1 MVIILIKYK
10 WESVFFKEL
19 FKMAEN
25 IEEIAGLIE
34 NLKRENK
41 NSNEDF
47 INILNDISGK
57 INSIQNNN
65 GELDSVISDI
75 QRTLNSKIQM
85 DDTKLNELDA
95 TLDKLKNAIYSSTDY
110 SELTEEV
117 KTLAEN
123 FKSGF
128 NSVISFANK
137 DADAKNILMDRI
149 QALENAVK
157 DGVMVEALKQR
168 TDDLVKGYENFIS
181 DSNLRHGNM
190 VSALVDL
197 KNKIDDYASKSNY
210 ALATIEHSMNDTTSK
225 IMNLESTVS
234 SNLGN
239 VNSKL
244 YSLGDDLQKILNDS
258 FDHLKYLSSNMSEAM
273 NSSSLDFKTTIEALK
288 ANVLSFSDNLRDEF
302 NALTTRINNK
312 IDDVHEED
320 ALIDKDTLNKVKE
333 LEDTLLSKASEY
345 EINLSDKF
353 SILSSFVNTLNETI
367 IAAKTENHEFLSSKL
382 EELDSEIKTFSNNLE
397 QLIANSAEEVK
408 TISGSI
414 TQNSEEIINQLRSS
428 NIEEISSIKDDLL
441 ISSGNNF
448 SAIVEKIQGIENN
461 IEDFKA
467 TTAEKLTEYLKALQE
482 MFVDF
487 SGDINISADNSE
499 ILEKLNNLEILMSR
513 FDIEKNDNF
522 NHLQVLI
529 ENNKNAIEDLKN
541 NTQNSQVFENLKAV
555 IESHSSNK
563 DEQLEQIR
571 TTVDSYQNTVERI
584 SSNIQALSENTLK
597 EISEL
602 KVLAENTLNHS
613 PEADTHK
620 NMLEQ
625 LSTDIKIQA
634 GNTLSELSE
643 IKNLASEALQNNL
656 VEKLAFEI
664 QTQSEATMNK
674 LEELKAQISNVSHDK
689 SETSAYSNS
698 VDKLSVD
705 FKNQIGNTL
714 NEITELLGGKVGDC
728 KDTIVEEANAI
739 KSSIGAIKDSLV
751 ELSPIIEINEISS
764 KLSNIEHQFAEAFEN
779 YDLSLSILNVRL
791 NEYTESL
798 ANSKGFSTSD
808 MTNYEAEFDEIRN
821 KFEEMAEK
829 MSNLV
834 GNSGLIEILANIRQ
848 QFNVVEN
855 TVKSEKES
863 SVSEIR
869 TTLDEVV
876 SIINNN
882 LYLIGQNIEAIYA
895 KQSEVSE
902 NIINSLNNNLDSIK
916 LNINNLI
923 DNIEE
928 SVETRIL
935 AIVKDFE
942 PLKDAINNYTKTD
955 FSEIV
960 SEIKESVE
968 LSYVNL
974 TNEIKNK
981 LGDTDTLDN
990 VEKKYQVSVDH
1001 FDVLEDILQNSIQS
1015 SIDSINN
1022 TLLNIHSTTQNDSA
1036 ILEDIQSGFQ
1046 TDLMMLEK
1054 KVQEYSNST
1063 NETITTQFEEIKEIL
1078 NNSAGATPEDIK
1090 NIIAPFFDN
1099 DELIETIRTVNKSLA
1114 DKITEL
1120 KQDGDIAAQEV
1131 NEVVNAIKTTVNDT
1145 VALINDKFENSGE
1158 KANKILENLDAMNE
1172 KFEVLIMASNDD
1184 TVKNAVAE
1192 ISEKTKD
1199 TVKNITQVIDTLT
1212 RIDVKTTTDLEYFR
1226 AMIEDMAVTTDDIS
1240 SKIAILDEINAKL
1253 DDEKKV
1259 NDGSDVSVPV
1269 EEIRLKVEGLRKN
1282 INDILGFEVILRE
1295 LILKLDILATD
1306 SNNEEIL
1313 DEIDIIK
1320 NAVLDYRNRF
1330 EKSDKNIEILAN
1342 LTKTIDSK
1350 LDIIAQDDNEDV
1362 LLDIA
1367 DMKEHFGRVEYKI
1380 DCLSQLS
1387 YDQLKPEI
1395 DNIKGDLKNILDKAS
1410 EDNKLSITN
1419 SEELRNDL
1427 SNVQKDLQML
1437 ANRID
1442 VIAQTDN
1449 NDEIFD
1455 EISQLQE
1462 SITTIGSKLDILA
1475 SSSENDDVIISELEQ
1490 VQEDVQTLTRKFDL
1504 ELKSNENLFGADISD
1519 IKYNMKEIYSKLD
1532 EINPEAAEEL
1542 SSKVDELHSNIDSV
1556 KNTLSDAISNQDYV
1570 DKESFKNKFDELHS
1584 NIDSVKNTLSDA
1596 ISNQDYVDKESFK
1609 NKFDELKNQ
1618 LISTESNLEE
1628 YSRTLD
1634 YKLDEISQFNGVYD
1648 KLNDIKSNISDGGI
1662 QLNDLVKELNT
1673 KVDILAMSDDSAL
1686 IDEISEIKQIIESQI
1701 DAIRQSSLEEI
1712 NQNSNEIKNVI
1723 SELER
1728 IDDTIKGID
1737 LNGSTAEIKNTVI
1750 SALESITF
1758 GKETEK
1764 IKDFVKE
1771 RTNEI
1776 QHLLIEVR
1784 NQLSAIS
1791 NSGDDMDLYTY
1802 TMQDVESDIAKLRLV
1817 VNDMSA
1823 KVGDNEIS
1831 VVSTNLNKM
1840 TRSIDNLQQ
1849 AIAASGFD
1857 RESSENLGE
1866 QVTSISSRLNQLILA
1881 QQEIDKDEQLRN
1893 SVISKN
1899 LQKTISEINSKLEY
1913 SSNIITIL
1921 KNVMMYLG
1929 EWMDGT
1935 TDTLSAI
1942 YDKCD
1947 IVDSIDKIQDAINSS
1962 VHLCNSGLEKMQE
1975 VSASRLE
1982 NMQEIIISKL
1992 ENIQEVIDS
2001 RLDNI
2006 QEVTDSRLENIENTY
2021 ENKLAKQ
2028 EARLDRIEKQL
2039 DKICE
2044 ILESSSNDTVTNGRM
2059 DDIEEKLIR
2068 LNNNIEK
2075 LTAYVE

>member
-1 MVIILIKYK
+1 MAIILIKYK

-128 NSVISFANK
+128 NSVINFANK

-408 TISGSI
+408 AISGSI

-529 ENNKNAIEDLKN
+529 ENNKHAIEDLKN

-643 IKNLASEALQNNL
+643 IKNLANEALQNNL

-664 QTQSEATMNK
+664 QTQSEAAMNK
-674 LEELKAQISNVSHDK
+674 LEELKAQISNVSQDK
-689 SETSAYSNS
+689 SETSAYSDS

-705 FKNQIGNTL
+705 FKNQIDNTL

-895 KQSEVSE
+895 KQSEVTE
-902 NIINSLNNNLDSIK
+902 NIVNSLNTNLDSIK

-981 LGDTDTLDN
+981 LGNTDALDS
-990 VEKKYQVSVDH
+990 VEKKYQNSVDH

-1054 KVQEYSNST
+1054 KVQEYANST

-1240 SKIAILDEINAKL
+1240 NKIEILDEINAKL
-1253 DDEKKV
+1253 DGEKKE

-1330 EKSDKNIEILAN
+1330 EKSDTNIENLTN
-1342 LTKTIDSK
+1342 LTKSIDSK
-1350 LDIIAQDDNEDV
+1350 LDIIAQADNEDVLSDIAEVKDKLQDVSNKIDIIAQSDNEDV

-1410 EDNKLSITN
+1410 EDNKLSTTN

-1570 DKESFKNKFDELHS
+1570 DKESFTNKVDELHS

-1701 DAIRQSSLEEI
+1701 DTIRQSSLEEI

-1791 NSGDDMDLYTY
+1791 NAGDDMDLYTY

-1857 RESSENLGE
+1857 RESTESLGE

-1881 QQEIDKDEQLRN
+1881 QQEIDQNEQLRN

-1947 IVDSIDKIQDAINSS
+1947 IVDSIGKIQDAINSS

-2006 QEVTDSRLENIENTY
+2006 QEVTDSRL
-2021 ENKLAKQ
+2021 
-2028 EARLDRIEKQL
+2028 
-2039 DKICE
+2039 
-2044 ILESSSNDTVTNGRM
+2044 
-2059 DDIEEKLIR
+2059 
-2068 LNNNIEK
+2068 
-2075 LTAYVE
+2075 